1 MNALTFHKGE
11 IIFRQGDFAHSMF
24 DIVRGS
30 VGIYV
35 SYGTEAETRLTVL
48 KSGEFLGEMG
58 LIENY
63 PRSAT
68 AVAMEDGT
76 ELREIGEKEF
86 GDFFSLQ
93 PERLLEIMRQL
104 SDRVRDRTEDYEA
117 ACQVLDG
124 LRATKNEP
132 EKRSRSLLERA
143 KALAA
148 FYKEVMTI
156 AAANPEISAGLYTMY
171 PYHW

>member
-1 MNALTFHKGE
+1 MKTLTFKKDE
-11 IIFRQGDFAHSMF
+11 VIFKQGDFAHSMF
-24 DIVRGS
+24 DIVSGS
-30 VGIYV
+30 VGVFV
-35 SYGTEAETRLTVL
+35 SYGGENETRLTVL
-48 KSGEFLGEMG
+48 KRGEFLGEMG

-93 PERLLEIMRQL
+93 PERVLEIMRQL

-124 LRATKNEP
+124 LKATKSEP

-148 FYKEVMTI
+148 FYREVMAI
-156 AAANPEISAGLYTMY
+156 AAVNPEMNAGLYSMY
-171 PYHW
+171 PYHG